1 MKPPRHKVA
10 VIGLGAGG
18 IVAVKNLL
26 EEGFDVVGFE
36 RSSYI
41 GGLWHFNEDENT
53 LSVLESTTTNISI
66 DRGTFT
72 DFPFP
77 AGTPIHCAAKLVE
90 DYLEAYAS
98 HFNLRPHFRLSTTVR
113 SVSRE
118 DEGEGRWRLDFE
130 GRPSEWFDKVVVAT
144 GPHIKPV
151 IPEFEGADLFTG
163 RLIHSKS
170 FKKPEAFDGQKV
182 VVVGLGNSGGDIV
195 DALIGHASHISL
207 SHNGGAVIMPSLVN
221 GVSVA
226 DSISY
231 RSLYLGGLVSA
242 LFPKQ
247 SERLFDEAVHSIS
260 RDAFGELDPSWGL
273 DPTRSLKTANVVL
286 SDTLIANFRSKA
298 VKPIV
303 GIRRFIGGRK
313 MELTSGEVIEADAVI
328 CCTGYNND
336 FSLLEKEFDPASNPS
351 PSWVNAPGSK
361 NRPCPRL
368 YQNVFSLKAP
378 DSLAFL
384 SCVFLLHGAFCLV
397 DIASMCI
404 AQVWSGR
411 ASLPPA
417 PEMQRWMDR
426 HEKMLCRAAQT
437 GPVLPASVP
446 AGDWLTWADKTAGMG
461 AAEHLGWGW
470 KGWRFWWR
478 ERGLWRL
485 VMDGPSTAAFW
496 RLFPGRR
503 KCWDG
508 ARAEIIR
515 INEEAERKR
524 AQSSWRMG
532 EAQAPSEVADFGLFN
547 KQH

>member
-1 MKPPRHKVA
+1 
-10 VIGLGAGG
+10 
-18 IVAVKNLL
+18 
-26 EEGFDVVGFE
+26 
-36 RSSYI
+36 
-41 GGLWHFNEDENT
+41 
-53 LSVLESTTTNISI
+53 
-66 DRGTFT
+66 
-72 DFPFP
+72 
-77 AGTPIHCAAKLVE
+77 
-90 DYLEAYAS
+90 
-98 HFNLRPHFRLSTTVR
+98 
-113 SVSRE
+113 
-118 DEGEGRWRLDFE
+118 
-130 GRPSEWFDKVVVAT
+130 
-144 GPHIKPV
+144 
-151 IPEFEGADLFTG
+151 
-163 RLIHSKS
+163 
-170 FKKPEAFDGQKV
+170 
-182 VVVGLGNSGGDIV
+182 
-195 DALIGHASHISL
+195 
-207 SHNGGAVIMPSLVN
+207 MPSLVN

-231 RSLYLGGLVSA
+231 RSLYLGGIVSA

-247 SERLFDEAVHSIS
+247 SERLFDEAVHNIS
-260 RDAFGELDPSWGL
+260 RDAFGEFDPSWGL

-298 VKPIV
+298 VKPIAS
-303 GIRRFIGGRK
+303 IRRFIGGRK
-313 MELTSGEVIEADAVI
+313 MELTSGEVVEADAVV

-336 FSLLEKEFDPASNPS
+336 FGLLEKEFDPASNPS

-417 PEMQRWMDR
+417 SEMQRWMDR
-426 HEKMLCRAAQT
+426 HEQMLCRAAQT

-478 ERGLWRL
+478 ERRLWRL

-524 AQSSWRMG
+524 AQSSG
-532 EAQAPSEVADFGLFN
+532 STESV
-547 KQH
+547 